1 MTPRS
6 ILYSVKRKKKEK
18 KAQRA
23 TIAHLRA
30 SMSQNILNTSKVSE
44 LFFQTVKGSYLC
56 SQGWDKYCPAG
67 KFHRKMPEIAGTANT
82 LKITE
87 FANTGIYEHNSV
99 NDTQKGFFMC

>member
-1 MTPRS
+1 MVNIIFS
-6 ILYSVKRKKKEK
+6 EAKKKKK

-56 SQGWDKYCPAG
+56 STWLVDGVSP
-67 KFHRKMPEIAGTANT
+67 
-82 LKITE
+82 
-87 FANTGIYEHNSV
+87 SV
-99 NDTQKGFFMC
+99 FRCTSTCHGSATRYRSEMEMQVS

>member
-1 MTPRS
+1 MVNIIFS
-6 ILYSVKRKKKEK
+6 EAKKKKK

-56 SQGWDKYCPAG
+56 STWLD
-67 KFHRKMPEIAGTANT
+67 
-82 LKITE
+82 LVE
-87 FANTGIYEHNSV
+87 F
-99 NDTQKGFFMC
+99 